1 MASVPKGRRKAALG
15 AFGLG
20 KFLGI
25 DAFANSTGR
34 EARLLEEQ
42 NPSCDLQPQ
51 VQENLLGI

>member
-1 MASVPKGRRKAALG
+1 MASVPKGRRKATLG

-20 KFLGI
+20 KFL

-42 NPSCDLQPQ
+42 NPSCDLQPR
-51 VQENLLGI
+51 VQDNLLGI